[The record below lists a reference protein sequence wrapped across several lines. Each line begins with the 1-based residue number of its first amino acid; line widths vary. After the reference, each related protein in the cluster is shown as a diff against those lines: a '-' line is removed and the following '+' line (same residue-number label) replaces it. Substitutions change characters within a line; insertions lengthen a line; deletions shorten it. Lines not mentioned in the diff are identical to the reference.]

1 MESRYEILL
10 ETYSKVINIEGLTMV
25 DMAKKQI
32 LPAVNS
38 YIGNLASTAK
48 KKLSVTEGLSCRME
62 KDLLEKLSDTGRF
75 CL

>member
-38 YIGNLASTAK
+38 YIGNLASTGKEEA
-48 KKLSVTEGLSCRME
+48 VGYR
-62 KDLLEKLSDTGRF
+62 RF
-75 CL
+75 ILQDGKRSA